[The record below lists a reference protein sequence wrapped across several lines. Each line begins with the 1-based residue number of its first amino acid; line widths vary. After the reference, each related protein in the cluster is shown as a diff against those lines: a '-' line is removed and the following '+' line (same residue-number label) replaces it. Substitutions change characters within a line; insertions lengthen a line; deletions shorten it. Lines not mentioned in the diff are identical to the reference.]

1 MSEILCVR
9 GCVNKIDLTLMEL
22 TNSKWGGGQ
31 HLPCTCPAPVITYP
45 SETLVQVIIL
55 TSLLSAVESL
65 RAVWLF
71 YFSTRQTADEVG
83 ESQVNQMKHTFRKR

>member
-22 TNSKWGGGQ
+22 TNSKWGGGSS
-31 HLPCTCPAPVITYP
+31 TCPAPVITYP

>member
-22 TNSKWGGGQ
+22 TNSKWGGQ
-31 HLPCTCPAPVITYP
+31 HLPCPAPVITYP

-71 YFSTRQTADEVG
+71 YFSTRQTANEVG